1 MNRLA
6 SVTARAKRA
15 NRQHGKGLTMKA
27 IRNFLALFAP
37 FDRVMLVVDFVL
49 LCIAVAVGLWYT
61 WLASVWV
68 HTGGVR

>member
-1 MNRLA
+1 
-6 SVTARAKRA
+6 
-15 NRQHGKGLTMKA
+15 MKA